1 MGNLK
6 NKWNALS
13 PEQKENYL
21 LTVIDDADLAAQYAM
36 SDWDR
41 LPDEITNIITSNIN
55 LKENT
60 KTKMN
65 KESLKSL
72 IRECYK
78 EVLAEN
84 EDLPMDTGKNINMG
98 MGSTEIGLDIN
109 KAKQGKISKLQ
120 IAIDELSKKI
130 KYNLDLYKA
139 GKMSV
144 QDYKKAIGNAPA
156 QLKKLAADLET
167 ELTKAAKI

>member
-1 MGNLK
+1 MANLK
-6 NKWNALS
+6 NKWNILS

-21 LTVIDDADLAAQYAM
+21 LTVIDDIDLAAQYAM
-36 SDWDR
+36 LDWDR
-41 LPDEITNIITSNIN
+41 LPDDITNIITSNIN

-120 IAIDELSKKI
+120 MAIDELSKKI

-144 QDYKKAIGNAPA
+144 QDYKTAIGDAPTK
-156 QLKKLAADLET
+156 LKSLATALET

>member
-109 KAKQGKISKLQ
+109 KAKQSKISKLQ

-144 QDYKKAIGNAPA
+144 QDYKMAIGDAPSK
-156 QLKKLAADLET
+156 LKSLAAALET